1 MVENNNSVLYTA
13 IADRTTLPSA
23 KSVLLSI
30 AGDHSQHSSV
40 LKDACDGAV
49 NPRVR
54 QASEK
59 EFAGVFGIAYDIYK
73 ETIKK
78 EEISTEELEALTDR
92 LSILENAL
100 ADKYI
105 DVQTK
110 SASASEKTNN
120 KSEKAD
126 LTNLSQVFANMI
138 GDSVHHRELLATV
151 KSLAKLKQKETLSV
165 VAVSC
170 MPLAS
175 ISNPVCQSP

>member
-13 IADRTTLPSA
+13 IADRINLPSA

-30 AGDHSQHSSV
+30 ASDHNQHSGI
-40 LKDACDGAV
+40 LKAASEGFRT
-49 NPRVR
+49 PRTS

-78 EEISTEELEALTDR
+78 EEISADELTAIVDR

-105 DVQTK
+105 DVQSMTFD
-110 SASASEKTNN
+110 AALNEQP
-120 KSEKAD
+120 D
-126 LTNLSQVFANMI
+126 LKNLDHAIARMI
-138 GDSVHHRELLATV
+138 GDSVHHLELLATV
-151 KSLAKLKQKETLSV
+151 KTLAKVKQEEKTLDAV
-165 VAVSC
+165 VMSC
-170 MPLAS
+170 MPSAS
-175 ISNPVCQSP
+175 VSNPVCQSP